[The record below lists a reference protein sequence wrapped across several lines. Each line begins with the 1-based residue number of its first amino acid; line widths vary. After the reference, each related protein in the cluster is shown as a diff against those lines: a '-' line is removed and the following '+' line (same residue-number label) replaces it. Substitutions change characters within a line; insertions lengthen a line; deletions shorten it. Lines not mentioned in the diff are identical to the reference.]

1 MCFCADFT
9 EDFTENILLNFPFS
23 EFLNRTDPIILRI
36 LRNLIENFVIRDDD
50 DDDDSEDSDESDED
64 EDEESVETEND
75 EDEESVEST
84 EDEDDDDTTALEES
98 DESDDDDFDVGD
110 FLRGLIRAIIRA
122 IARALG
128 EGVECVVDVVESL
141 LDEDAISQL
150 IRLLRRVRR
159 AITALT
165 RIGRFLERQKDRFE
179 DAVILK
185 RCVSRFI
192 EIAYCKRC
200 TQKTPPMCFRTC
212 NALLRGCYS
221 PYYTVLNAQYR
232 RLWEEVQSIVELANT
247 TVSEFFSRE
256 NELMDRSAVVC
267 NILQYNTFKTNVGGC
282 RMVLLNNRVL
292 VYQM

>member
-1 MCFCADFT
+1 MERLVITHDQLCFCADFN
-9 EDFTENILLNFPFS
+9 EDFTQNILLNFPFS
-23 EFLNRTDPIILRI
+23 ELLNRTDPIILRI

-50 DDDDSEDSDESDED
+50 DEDDSEDSEESDEDEDEEEESVESDED
-64 EDEESVETEND
+64 EDEESVESE
-75 EDEESVEST
+75 
-84 EDEDDDDTTALEES
+84 EDEDDDEITAVEES

-110 FLRGLIRAIIRA
+110 FFRGLIRAIIRA

-128 EGVECVVDVVESL
+128 EDVDCVVDVVESL
-141 LDEDAISQL
+141 LDEDVIGQL

-200 TQKTPPMCFRTC
+200 TEKTPPMCFRTC

-221 PYYTVLNAQYR
+221 PYYTVLGAQYR
-232 RLWEEVQSIVELANT
+232 RLWEEVQSIVELANR

-256 NELMDRSAVVC
+256 NALMDRSAVVC
-267 NILQYNTFKTNVGGC
+267 NILQYNTYKSKNKC
-282 RMVLLNNRVL
+282 
-292 VYQM
+292 